1 MDKVLILA
9 SIAPM
14 IEGFNV
20 PNIHLLQDEGY
31 EVHVLAN
38 FKDEDTAA
46 NERNHRFRKQLEQ
59 QRVTVFDVAI
69 NRNPFKVIN
78 YSAYKEIKQIIDREE
93 YAFIH
98 CHSPIGGVLSRL
110 AAREARKRQTKV
122 VYTAHGFHFF
132 KGAPTKN
139 WVMYYTVEKWLSRYT
154 DCLITIN
161 EEDYRTALTKQ
172 FKAKRIEKISGVGI
186 NKNKFK
192 PIDSE
197 LKDLRRSLSGYK
209 KEEFLLIYVGELS
222 KRKNQHLAIAMM
234 NTVIKTIPQAKLL
247 LVGDGELKEQYAQ
260 QIKDLQLEENVFLL
274 GYRTDVDQLMSI
286 ADIVISTSTQEGL
299 PVNLLEAMGTGLPII
314 ATDCRGNRDL
324 IHHGENGYLVG
335 LEEDERL
342 AGYVDTLY
350 HSNSLR
356 EDFGLRSLEYLDT
369 YSVQAVMSQ
378 MTQIYHFVKYAQD
391 DPALI
396 GERKAT
402 KAFIK

>member
-20 PNIHLLQDEGY
+20 PNINLLQDEGY

-46 NERNHRFRKQLEQ
+46 NERNNRFRKQLEQ

-78 YSAYKEIKQIIDREE
+78 YTAYKEIKTIIDRED

-98 CHSPIGGVLSRL
+98 CHSPIGGVLARL
-110 AAREARKRQTKV
+110 AAREARKRHTKV

-132 KGAPTKN
+132 KGAPKKN
-139 WVMYYTVEKWLSRYT
+139 WLMYYPVEKWLSRYT

-161 EEDYRTALTKQ
+161 EEDYRTALAKQ
-172 FKAKRIEKISGVGI
+172 FKMKRIEKISGVGI

-192 PIDSE
+192 PIDSG
-197 LKDLRRSLSGYK
+197 LKDLRRSLLGYNN
-209 KEEFLLIYVGELS
+209 EEFLLIYVGELS

-234 NTVIKTIPQAKLL
+234 KNVIQIIPQSKLL
-247 LVGDGELKEQYAQ
+247 LVGDGELREQYAQ
-260 QIKDLQLEENVFLL
+260 QIRDLQLEENVFLL

-286 ADIVISTSTQEGL
+286 SDIVISTSTQEGL

-324 IHHGENGYLVG
+324 IHHGENGYLIG

-350 HSNSLR
+350 HSSSLR
-356 EDFGLRSLEYLDT
+356 ENFGLRSLEFLDT

-378 MTQIYHFVKYAQD
+378 MTQIYHFVNYAQD
-391 DPALI
+391 SSLVS
-396 GERKAT
+396 ERKAT

>member
-20 PNIHLLQDEGY
+20 PNINLLQDEGY

-38 FKDEDTAA
+38 FKDEDISA
-46 NERNHRFRKQLEQ
+46 NERNHRFSKQLEQ

-69 NRNPFKVIN
+69 NRNPFKAIN
-78 YSAYKEIKQIIDREE
+78 YTAYKEIKQIIDRED

-132 KGAPTKN
+132 KGAPKKN
-139 WVMYYTVEKWLSRYT
+139 WLMYYTVEKWLSRYT

-197 LKDLRRSLSGYK
+197 LKDLRRSLLGYNRD
-209 KEEFLLIYVGELS
+209 EFLLIYVGELS
-222 KRKNQHLAIAMM
+222 KRKNQNLAISMM
-234 NTVIKTIPQAKLL
+234 KNVIQTIPQAKLL
-247 LVGDGELKEQYAQ
+247 LVGDGELREQYAQ
-260 QIKDLQLEENVFLL
+260 QIRDLHLEDNVFLL
-274 GYRTDVDQLMSI
+274 GYRTNVDQLMSI
-286 ADIVISTSTQEGL
+286 SDIVISTSTQEGL

-324 IHHGENGYLVG
+324 IHHGENGYLVS
-335 LEEDERL
+335 LEDDKRL
-342 AGYVDTLY
+342 AGYVDVLY
-350 HSNSLR
+350 HSSSLR
-356 EDFGLRSLEYLDT
+356 EDFGLKSLEYLDT

-378 MTQIYHFVKYAQD
+378 MTQIYHFVNYAQD
-391 DPALI
+391 PSLI